1 MPLWLARSTP
11 PVVYAFRILTCL
23 SSIADKI
30 IALAIVVVLF
40 FSESDVGPVQVQE
53 PMDLLTIMVH
63 VDNRKY
69 GTLAAFADDL
79 AHIPAAEAAFWGDDP
94 DGVPEVQNW
103 FSRSY
108 IGVWEQ
114 LA

>member
-1 MPLWLARSTP
+1 MSRLARITL
-11 PVVYAFRILTCL
+11 PVVYACRVLTRL
-23 SSIADKI
+23 GSTADKI
-30 IALAIVVVLF
+30 IAMAIVVVLVF
-40 FSESDVGPVQVQE
+40 CESDVGPVQVQE
-53 PMDLLTIMVH
+53 PMDLLTLMVH

-108 IGVWEQ
+108 IDVWEQ